1 MIYCKPLSHGRMVR
15 EERGLP
21 EGTSSSCRPGTTSP
35 LLTHSCFCTNYSG
48 LEFQTRVFTLYFIVF
63 ALPRTLHVDFKI
75 ILNSERTNT
84 DLRTVHST
92 NFSNASIWGL
102 LIIGKNVSIHG
113 PNNGFFLSML
123 SEEDTTYCC

>member
-1 MIYCKPLSHGRMVR
+1 MLLYKLFW
-15 EERGLP
+15 
-21 EGTSSSCRPGTTSP
+21 PGIPNT
-35 LLTHSCFCTNYSG
+35 G
-48 LEFQTRVFTLYFIVF
+48 LYFIVF